1 MKLSKAEEQLM
12 EIIWTHGKVF
22 MKEIMESYSET
33 KPAVTTV
40 ATLLK
45 RMQNKGFVAYK
56 LFGNSRQYCP
66 LVGKEDYFKKHVNEM
81 VKDFFGNSALQFAS
95 FFTTNGNLSASEL
108 EKLKKIIER
117 EIKLKK

>member
-1 MKLSKAEEQLM
+1 MKLSKTEEQLM
-12 EIIWTHGKVF
+12 EIIWTHEKAF
-22 MKEIMESYSET
+22 MKDIMDSYTEP

-45 RMQNKGFVAYK
+45 RMQNKGFVSYK

-66 LVGKEDYFKKHVNEM
+66 LIGKKDYFKKHVNEI

-108 EKLKKIIER
+108 EKLKKIVER